1 MLEPKLANK
10 KRDQRNRSRRDG
22 EADRGAW
29 GMNVE
34 PLVEVQRRSYA
45 AATTGLRAAWPE
57 SAALDGSRMAALL
70 ERQRY
75 CVLATGR
82 ADGRPHA
89 SPVAFVVA
97 DGAFWIA
104 TVAGLRLRNLRA
116 TPWASVVVME
126 GDADEGEKGDAHQA
140 LTAEG
145 PVMLHEVA
153 AAFNRLEA
161 EWLRRHAHAPD
172 WAVAFVELRPE
183 RIFSHAAA

>member
-1 MLEPKLANK
+1 
-10 KRDQRNRSRRDG
+10 
-22 EADRGAW
+22 
-29 GMNVE
+29 MNVE
-34 PLVEVQRRSYA
+34 HLLKVQRRSYA
-45 AATTGLRAAWPE
+45 TATTGLRSAWPE
-57 SAALDGSRMAALL
+57 SAALDGARMTTLL

-126 GDADEGEKGDAHQA
+126 GDADEGEEGDVHLA

-145 PVMLHEVA
+145 PVTLHEVA
-153 AAFNRLEA
+153 AVFARLEA
-161 EWLRRHAHAPD
+161 EWLRRHTHAPE
-172 WAVAFVELRPE
+172 WAVAFAELRPE
-183 RIFSHAAA
+183 RIFSHGAD